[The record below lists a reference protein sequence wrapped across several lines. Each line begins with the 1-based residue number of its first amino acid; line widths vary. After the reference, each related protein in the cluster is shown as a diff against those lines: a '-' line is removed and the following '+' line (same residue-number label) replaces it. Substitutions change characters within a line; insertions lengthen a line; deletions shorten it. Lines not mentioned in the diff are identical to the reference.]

1 MSTWWTVTPRS
12 AAIAFQ
18 VETFASWSSVV
29 TTISSR
35 GPSVEPMLR
44 PICRVRVDMFWPNL
58 ISSGDPAPRKSA
70 TAAWASSTIASD
82 SALVANAPSWFAFIV
97 V

>member
-18 VETFASWSSVV
+18 VETFASWSRVV

-35 GPSVEPMLR
+35 GPSVAPIER
-44 PICRVRVDMFWPNL
+44 PIWSVSVDMFWPNL

-70 TAAWASSTIASD
+70 TAAWASSTMASD
-82 SALVANAPSWFAFIV
+82 STLVANAPSWLAFIV